1 MSAIAAEPVTAHR
14 LTLVRFRPG
23 TPTRWPPCWLTRIY
37 RSARRARFPRRW
49 AGSSKPSM
57 YSSVDFP
64 QPLGPDTA
72 TVSPRMTS
80 WSTPLTAWTRL
91 ESLP

>member
-1 MSAIAAEPVTAHR
+1 MTAIAAEPVAAHR
-14 LTLVRFRPG
+14 LTQVPLSAGYADDMAAVLADPDLSLCASSQIS
-23 TPTRWPPCWLTRIY
+23 PPLGR
-37 RSARRARFPRRW
+37 
-49 AGSSKPSM
+49 SSKPSM

-64 QPLGPDTA
+64 QPLGPNTA

-91 ESLP
+91 ASLP